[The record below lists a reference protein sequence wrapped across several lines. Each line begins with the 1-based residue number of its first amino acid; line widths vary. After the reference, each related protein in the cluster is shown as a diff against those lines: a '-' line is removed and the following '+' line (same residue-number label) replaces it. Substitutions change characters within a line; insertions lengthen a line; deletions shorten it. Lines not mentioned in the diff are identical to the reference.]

1 MLNCRHIKLRHML
14 NSSERVLYARYR
26 KFSLAAS
33 QWIKAETVKVSIYI
47 KKVLVMVEIAEKR
60 FEF

>member
-1 MLNCRHIKLRHML
+1 ML

-33 QWIKAETVKVSIYI
+33 QWIKAETVKVIIYI
-47 KKVLVMVEIAEKR
+47 KKFLVMVEIAEKR
-60 FEF
+60 FGF